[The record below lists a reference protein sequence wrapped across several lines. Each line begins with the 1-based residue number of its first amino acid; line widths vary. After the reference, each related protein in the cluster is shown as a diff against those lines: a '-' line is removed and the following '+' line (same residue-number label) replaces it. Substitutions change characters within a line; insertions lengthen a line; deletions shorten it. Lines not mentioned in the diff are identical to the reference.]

1 MVLGLAWWGGA
12 TPFFYFFGGG
22 CSLVVI
28 KCVAGLGVGLG
39 GFCDAFFGDPVV
51 GGVPKGLVVVDEDE
65 LGGLVGEV
73 EVFGYGVG

>member
-1 MVLGLAWWGGA
+1 MGGA
-12 TPFFYFFGGG
+12 LYR
-22 CSLVVI
+22 LVRF
-28 KCVAGLGVGLG
+28 VAGLGEGLG

-65 LGGLVGEV
+65 LGGLVGDA